1 MELWKKQKKILAAFG
16 GFFALMFL
24 GTLVSRAV
32 YASGLTQ
39 VETETPR
46 RMSLAHQVEASG
58 IVREGQEYA
67 VHTLAGL
74 RVRTVYVQV
83 GERVEEGTLL
93 FDLDTE
99 ELEETVREQRL
110 AVKKLELQIQALEQN
125 QSREETLRRQE
136 SARADQDYTAAR
148 EQADQSV
155 ERAQDDLNAAENALE
170 EHENNRPQV
179 TPEEDR
185 QALQAAYEEWAAK
198 ESQAKQAMEEAKAA
212 WDAAEEEV
220 KRLEGQQA
228 EAELEAA
235 RRKAAETQ
243 AVFET
248 AQAAWKTLSDN
259 PVEKPD
265 FSAEDSALEAWR
277 EQRDS
282 LKTSEESAE
291 RAVEDAEQS
300 RENTLLEAGRK
311 VEDAAAVP
319 AADSS
324 LEVTRLELESA
335 QTSLE
340 RYEKILETEGQISA
354 EAEGVVTDIRVSPG
368 DPAPDGAAVVYAD
381 LTSPLQFGASLTEE
395 QKQYVNQGDTVE
407 LKLGNAA
414 RIDADIDYVAQS
426 ESSPQMYDIRIFLP
440 EDVGSIG
447 ESGTMYAEVQSE
459 TYACCIPLEALRE
472 DENQRDYI
480 YVLGKRS
487 GILGEELAAEKVY
500 VRVLDQNDSYAAI
513 EEGALDADAEVIV
526 SETAELNEWDIV
538 RYKE

>member
-1 MELWKKQKKILAAFG
+1 M
-16 GFFALMFL
+16 
-24 GTLVSRAV
+24 
-32 YASGLTQ
+32 
-39 VETETPR
+39 
-46 RMSLAHQVEASG
+46 
-58 IVREGQEYA
+58 
-67 VHTLAGL
+67 
-74 RVRTVYVQV
+74 
-83 GERVEEGTLL
+83 
-93 FDLDTE
+93 
-99 ELEETVREQRL
+99 
-110 AVKKLELQIQALEQN
+110 
-125 QSREETLRRQE
+125 
-136 SARADQDYTAAR
+136 
-148 EQADQSV
+148 
-155 ERAQDDLNAAENALE
+155 
-170 EHENNRPQV
+170 
-179 TPEEDR
+179 
-185 QALQAAYEEWAAK
+185 
-198 ESQAKQAMEEAKAA
+198 
-212 WDAAEEEV
+212 
-220 KRLEGQQA
+220 
-228 EAELEAA
+228 
-235 RRKAAETQ
+235 
-243 AVFET
+243 
-248 AQAAWKTLSDN
+248 
-259 PVEKPD
+259 
-265 FSAEDSALEAWR
+265 
-277 EQRDS
+277 
-282 LKTSEESAE
+282 
-291 RAVEDAEQS
+291 EDAEQS